1 MKKVLLLLLL
11 PILAVAAVSC
21 ESEGDGSGDNT
32 PEPYLVGYATEFAG
46 NKCVSGYPVR
56 INGYDFSPDASEN
69 QVIYGIGLDATS
81 LEVTEASEQHVVF
94 TAPEISGPSL
104 YVRVSSRGKESNQIL
119 LSFDNSLKPDSEQP
133 GDGEQENEEKEDNVD
148 ISALLNAAKK
158 VQVREGI
165 EWIEF
170 HGTWEGQVRN
180 INVVKVALNEHN
192 RLGLYYDYQSV
203 DDGYNI
209 DDKCMHLDAIA
220 GTNGPMACCHY
231 VRVDGVTKRGANTQD
246 PWIVNA
252 AFVIDAAGVPDLLE
266 VKDNYDAAKL
276 EYPTIG
282 VGGPMLV
289 FNGQICEQKQS
300 FKDDILPVWEKHS
313 NWARGEF
320 IYTTHPRTAFGISK
334 DQKTVY
340 LVTVDGRFTSSNTA
354 KRAIGMP
361 TLTLAK
367 LMRGLGCHKAVN
379 FDGGGGTAMYI
390 YEQGNNGIVNHPCDT
405 PRDWDNPTLRP
416 CGCAVHIISDLK

>member
-1 MKKVLLLLLL
+1 MQYTVEMKKVLLLLLL
-11 PILAVAAVSC
+11 PILAVASC
-21 ESEGDGSGDNT
+21 DSKGTGSGDNA
-32 PEPYLVGYATEFAG
+32 PEPYLLGYTTEFAG

-56 INGYDFSPDASEN
+56 INGYDLSPNASEN
-69 QVIYGIGLDATS
+69 QVLYGIGFDVTS
-81 LEVTEASEQHVVF
+81 LRVVEASEQHIVF
-94 TAPEISGPSL
+94 TAPEISGSSL

-119 LSFDNSLKPDSEQP
+119 LSFDNSLKPQP
-133 GDGEQENEEKEDNVD
+133 DGPNEDDKEDEVD

-158 VQVREGI
+158 TKIREGI

-170 HGTWEGQVRN
+170 HGAWEGQVRN
-180 INVVKVALNEHN
+180 INVVKTTLDNHN
-192 RLGLYYDYQSV
+192 RIGLYYDYQNV

-209 DDKCMHLDAIA
+209 DDKCMLLDAIA

-231 VRVDGVTKRGANTQD
+231 VRVNGVTMRSANTQN
-246 PWIVNA
+246 PWVVNA
-252 AFVIDAAGVPDLLE
+252 AFVIDSNGVPDLLE

-276 EYPTIG
+276 QYPTIG

-289 FNGQICEQKQS
+289 FNGKICEEKQS
-300 FKDDILPVWEKHS
+300 FKNEILPVWEKHDAWD
-313 NWARGEF
+313 NGEF
-320 IYTTHPRTAFGISK
+320 MYTTHPRTAFGISK

-340 LVTVDGRFTSSNTA
+340 LVTVDGRFTSTNTA

-361 TLTLAK
+361 TKTLAR

-390 YEQGNNGIVNHPCDT
+390 YGQGNNGIVNHPCDT
-405 PRDWDNPTLRP
+405 PKDWDNPTLRP